1 MDSAQFWITALG
13 AGGLGSFLIAAAKYT
28 AQWLNGSA
36 GREKAR
42 NADLKE
48 QRDSAVTRAD
58 RLQEAADR
66 EARRRRLAQEHAGQ
80 LRHMLLEHGVPPDE
94 LPPWPTEHPSQFPP
108 RT

>member
-1 MDSAQFWITALG
+1 MDKGELLVALFG
-13 AGGLGSFLIAAAKYT
+13 AGGVGLILRSLADGAMKHFS
-28 AQWLNGSA
+28 GSA

-58 RLQEAADR
+58 MLQEAADR

-80 LRHMLLEHGVPPDE
+80 LRHMLLEHGVPPDD
-94 LPPWPTEHPSQFPP
+94 LPPWPTEHPSQLPP